1 MTDLPDKLEAI
12 LYYPLML
19 VTFALVSIGMLIVT
33 TIALIH
39 IPTLTIGLTLL
50 AILLVYRDAA
60 SN

>member
-19 VTFALVSIGMLIVT
+19 VTFALVSLGMLIVT